1 MSEFFLTH
9 SRFNVLSMEGRLG
22 SSDSEKTKGPV
33 TSHIHQAR
41 DDLLLTRQTP
51 SKGDNL
57 MMIQRCNIVS
67 DFRSNCG
74 CDSLL
79 ITGLVSSKNF
89 VQIKNPSIDEGLIIA
104 IFSCY

>member
-51 SKGDNL
+51 SKGDNNIMID
-57 MMIQRCNIVS
+57 MMIIVS
-67 DFRSNCG
+67 DFSSDCW

-79 ITGLVSSKNF
+79 IAGL
-89 VQIKNPSIDEGLIIA
+89 A
-104 IFSCY
+104 